1 MAYNDQVVRNEE
13 EKLKLQIDIDTSI
26 VELEQ
31 LRTLAKE
38 LSDQL
43 EHKKGTYKGLKSEIK
58 KLDFQADD
66 LKQQLKEKEDQLD
79 MQEELLM
86 QKKLEIQHLE
96 KATGEKAPD
105 FDSDLMI

>member
-38 LSDQL
+38 LSD
-43 EHKKGTYKGLKSEIK
+43 
-58 KLDFQADD
+58 
-66 LKQQLKEKEDQLD
+66 
-79 MQEELLM
+79 
-86 QKKLEIQHLE
+86 
-96 KATGEKAPD
+96 
-105 FDSDLMI
+105 